1 MDCNRI
7 RDRLDEYILGGLE
20 LPGRA
25 MVAMHV
31 AHCHDCAEE
40 LRELETLLNELVP
53 TLHHP
58 LPVDRFGELLEAID
72 EDRRLARASIVDQ
85 AWRRRLTQRT
95 LAVAAAVGLFLL
107 AGPWI
112 SWLVSEPFEDHAE
125 RAEAAIPAVDPSLK
139 RDLKDIFEERAKL
152 EQSLV
157 EEPQA
162 APLQLPDEAPA
173 TPLPEQDTL
182 NEPLAGAF
190 PLIVLA

>member
-25 MVAMHV
+25 MVAMHI

-58 LPVDRFGELLEAID
+58 LPVDRFGELLDAID
-72 EDRRLARASIVDQ
+72 EDRRRARASVVDQ
-85 AWRRRLTQRT
+85 AWRRRITRRT
-95 LAVAAAVGLFLL
+95 LAVAAAVGLFIL

-112 SWLVSEPFEDHAE
+112 SWMVSEPFDDPAD
-125 RAEAAIPAVDPSLK
+125 RAEAAVPSPQVHK

-152 EQSLV
+152 EKSLV
-157 EEPQA
+157 EEPLA
-162 APLQLPDEAPA
+162 DPL
-173 TPLPEQDTL
+173 PLPERAPAVPRPERDTL
-182 NEPLAGAF
+182 NEPRAAAV